1 MNVVGQSVD
10 VKIQLK
16 EALERAVTALGAQA
30 EVTVQAV
37 PEGKAGDYGSPVA
50 FGLAKT
56 LRKNPVVIANEI
68 LAALTLPAGVARAE
82 AVGPY
87 LNFHLDPG
95 AFVKQVVEGDNELLL
110 PLPQYLNNLAARA
123 RGENNLERK
132 NELIIAYNKSVT
144 ANKPVEV
151 NKLSERRKAIVEHTS
166 VNPNKEAHVGHLRN
180 IVLGDACARI
190 LKAAGFDVEVQNYID
205 DTGRQAAESLFAVSY
220 FGETYNGEEKY
231 DHWLGKLYVRLTQAK
246 ETAKKEDSEVIERGV
261 SAVMHKLERGEL
273 RADIEKVLHSQ
284 LETYYALGAEYDLLV
299 WESDIVHS
307 GFLAQALDVLR
318 GSEDVFMA
326 TEGKFTGALVMNVSK
341 FLPGLEEPLV
351 VLVRSD
357 GNAMYVAKDIG
368 TQLWKVGLFEGL
380 KFTAFDTQPSGKTLY
395 TSSPEGETHPDGRT
409 FAHGDEVI
417 NVIDTRQSHSQT
429 IVKTS
434 LALTDTAQGFDSSH
448 HLAYEVV
455 TLEGQAMS
463 GRKGVTLA
471 IDTVI
476 AEAKRRA
483 RAVVEEKNPD
493 LASIDTVAR
502 QVGIGALRFAMLR
515 SEARRIIDF
524 RWEQALNLQGDS
536 APYVQYAHARACSI
550 LRAADAAGVG
560 EAGADWTKV
569 GGLEVKLAQELARL
583 LEVTEAAAR
592 EFAPHL
598 VAQYC
603 LDVATAWN
611 SFYNHRSAEGKPDTQ
626 VLKAEPGLREAR
638 VALVRTV
645 RDTLADA
652 LGLLGIEAPQEM

>member
-1 MNVVGQSVD
+1 MDAGID
-10 VKIQLK
+10 VKAKLK
-16 EALERAVTALGAQA
+16 QALEQAVAALGAQS
-30 EVTVQAV
+30 EVSVQAV

-56 LRKNPVVIANEI
+56 LRQNPAVIAKSLLEQ
-68 LAALTLPAGVARAE
+68 LTLPPGIAKAE

-95 AFVKQVVEGDNELLL
+95 VFVEQLVNDPVKRPE
-110 PLPQYLNNLAARA
+110 
-123 RGENNLERK
+123 RGE
-132 NELIIAYNKSVT
+132 
-144 ANKPVEV
+144 
-151 NKLSERRKAIVEHTS
+151 KAIVEHTS

-190 LKAAGFDVEVQNYID
+190 LKAAGFEVEVQNYID
-205 DTGRQAAESLFAVSY
+205 DTGRQAAESLFAVTY
-220 FGETYNGEEKY
+220 FGETYKGEEKY
-231 DHWLGKLYVRLTQAK
+231 DHWLGKLYVRLTHAK
-246 ETAKKEDSEVIERGV
+246 ETDGEAIERGV
-261 SAVMHKLERGEL
+261 SEVMGRLERGEL
-273 RADIEKVLHSQ
+273 RSDIEKVLRSQ
-284 LETYYALGAEYDLLV
+284 LTTYYALGAEYDLLV

-318 GSEDVFMA
+318 GSEDVFTA
-326 TEGKFTGALVMNVSK
+326 SEGKFTGAMVMDVSK

-368 TQLWKVGLFEGL
+368 TQFWKVGLFEGL
-380 KFTAFDTQPSGKTLY
+380 KFTAFDTQPSGKPLY
-395 TSSPEGETHPDGRT
+395 TTSPKGETHPDGRT
-409 FAHGDEVI
+409 FAHADEII
-417 NVIDTRQSHSQT
+417 NVIDTRQSHPQT
-429 IVKTS
+429 IVKTA
-434 LALTDTAQGFDSSH
+434 LALTDTAQGFDTSH

-471 IDTVI
+471 IDTVLD
-476 AEAKRRA
+476 EAKRRA

-502 QVGIGALRFAMLR
+502 QVGIGALRFAMLK

-550 LRAADAAGVG
+550 LRAAEKAGVS
-560 EAGADWTKV
+560 ETGADWSRV

-583 LEVTEAAAR
+583 PEVTEAAAR
-592 EFAPHL
+592 DFAPHI

-611 SFYNHRSAEGKPDTQ
+611 GFYNHRNAEGKPDTQ

-638 VALVRTV
+638 VALVRKV
-645 RDTLADA
+645 RDTLAGA

>member
-1 MNVVGQSVD
+1 MD
-10 VKIQLK
+10 VKGRLK
-16 EALERAVTALGAQA
+16 EALEEAVRGLGAEA

-50 FGLAKT
+50 FGLAKK
-56 LRKNPVVIANEI
+56 LRQNPVAIAKGLLER
-68 LAALTLPAGVARAE
+68 LELPPGIARAE

-95 AFVKQVVEGDNELLL
+95 PFVEGLVTA
-110 PLPQYLNNLAARA
+110 PAARLE
-123 RGENNLERK
+123 RGE
-132 NELIIAYNKSVT
+132 
-144 ANKPVEV
+144 
-151 NKLSERRKAIVEHTS
+151 KAIVEHTS

-190 LKAAGFDVEVQNYID
+190 LKAAGYAVEVQNYID

-220 FGETYNGEEKY
+220 FGASYDGSEKY
-231 DHWLGKLYVRLTQAK
+231 DHWLGRLYVRLTQAK
-246 ETAKKEDSEVIERGV
+246 ETDGEAIERGV
-261 SAVMHKLERGEL
+261 SETMYRLERGEL
-273 RADIEKVLHSQ
+273 RGEIEKVLRAQ

-307 GFLAQALDVLR
+307 GFLAQALAVLK
-318 GSEDVFMA
+318 GSENVFEA
-326 TEGKFTGALVMNVSK
+326 TEGKYAGALVMDVSK

-368 TQLWKVGLFEGL
+368 TQFWKVGLFEGL
-380 KFTAFDTQPSGKTLY
+380 KFTPFDTQPSGKTLY
-395 TSSPEGETHPDGRT
+395 TSAPEGDLHPDGLT
-409 FAHGDEVI
+409 FAHADEII
-417 NVIDTRQSHSQT
+417 NVIDARQSHQQT

-471 IDTVI
+471 IDTVVD
-476 AEAKRRA
+476 EAKKRA
-483 RAVVEEKNPD
+483 RAVVAEKNPD
-493 LASIDTVAR
+493 LSSIDTVAR
-502 QVGIGALRFAMLR
+502 QVGVGALRFAMLK

-550 LRAADAAGVG
+550 LRAAQNAGVG
-560 EAGADWTKV
+560 EAGADWSRV

-583 LEVTEAAAR
+583 PEVVDSAAR

-611 SFYNHRSAEGKPDTQ
+611 GFYNHRDASGKPDTQ

-638 VALVRTV
+638 VALVRKV
-645 RDTLADA
+645 RETLADA
-652 LGLLGIEAPQEM
+652 LALLGIEAPEEM